1 MSKHRPIAPKK
12 KRARQDN
19 SRFAQQTT
27 KNGSPLRAGCRLA
40 ERQALAVKSALA
52 ALLATL
58 ARFVLALLLL
68 TGLVLP
74 ALLLLAGFVLAAL
87 LRVVLAVLRIVL
99 FVSHRDVLREG
110 LH

>member
-19 SRFAQQTT
+19 PRFAQQTT

-40 ERQALAVKSALA
+40 ERQALAVKPALA

-58 ARFVLALLLL
+58 AWFVLALLLL
-68 TGLVLP
+68 TGLVL

-99 FVSHRDVLREG
+99 FVSHRDVLRKG